1 MQTIYSA
8 QHNQGMIREEPV
20 SEPLKTEADLA
31 LYERTPAV
39 VLASSTFHIQ
49 FKTLH
54 IKLGYEPRHCRW
66 VRLFPGK
73 GANTAQ
79 KKQDD
84 FVTLLHCRVL

>member
-1 MQTIYSA
+1 MQTIYNT

-20 SEPLKTEADLA
+20 SERLKTEADLA
-31 LYERTPAV
+31 VYERTPAV

-54 IKLGYEPRHCRW
+54 IKLGYEPRHCHW
-66 VRLFPGK
+66 VHLFPGK